1 MLGIHYHDLW
11 GHRGMTHSLLF
22 AAIVAVVMTAI
33 FWRHDIHRWTM
44 LLLLFVITASH
55 GAFDAMT
62 DGGLGIAFFSPF
74 NRRRYFLPWRPIH
87 VSPIRAGRFFSERGW
102 YVITHEILII
112 WIPVLL
118 FSVVVWL
125 MRKKQR
131 AQHSS
136 AAG

>member
-1 MLGIHYHDLW
+1 MGIHYHDLW

>member
-1 MLGIHYHDLW
+1 
-11 GHRGMTHSLLF
+11 MTHSLLF

>member
-118 FSVVVWL
+118 FSAVVWL